1 MVICESK
8 LIKIDMDSE
17 LIIIGSGPA
26 GLTAAIY
33 AARADLK
40 PILFTG
46 LEVGGQL
53 MTTTIVD
60 NFPGFPEGV
69 MGPQLMMDMLKQA
82 EKYGTKIVRSNV
94 EKVELKGEIKK
105 IWADGKEYSSRAV
118 IIATGASP
126 KRLYIPGEDKF
137 YGRGVSTCATCD
149 GAFFRDKVVAVVGG
163 GDTAMEDSSYLT
175 KFASKVYVIHRR
187 DSFRASPIM
196 QKRIID
202 NPKVEILWDTEV
214 KEVLGEEK
222 VVGVKLFNS
231 KTSEEKVLDVDGFF
245 LAIGHTPNTGF
256 LEGHLPMDEHKYL
269 EIKDNT
275 KTDIEGVFVAGDVR
289 DGVYRQAITAS
300 GMGCMAAMDADKW
313 LAENK

>member
-8 LIKIDMDSE
+8 LIEIDMDSE

-275 KTDIEGVFVAGDVR
+275 KTDIDGVFVAGDVR

-313 LAENK
+313 LGEKK